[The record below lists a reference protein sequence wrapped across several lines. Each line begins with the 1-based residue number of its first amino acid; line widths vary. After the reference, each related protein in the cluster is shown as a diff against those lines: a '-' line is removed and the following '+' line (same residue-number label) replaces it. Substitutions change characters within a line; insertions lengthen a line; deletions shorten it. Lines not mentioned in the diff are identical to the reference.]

1 MSIHPT
7 ALVSPHAQVHSGVE
21 IGPFSIV
28 EAGAVVGQ
36 DSKLAAHV
44 TIKQGVTIGRECQ
57 IHENVV
63 VGGLAQHTN
72 PPGEPG
78 NVIVGERCTLR
89 ENVTIHRPLHT
100 VSETRLGNDCFLMA
114 GAHVAHDCVVGSNVI
129 LTNNVLLG
137 GHVHVG
143 DRACLGGAVAVHQ
156 HCRVGRLAMIGG
168 CARVV
173 QDVPPFVLT
182 DGETA
187 LIVGLNRIG
196 LRRAG
201 FDRHDVSS
209 LKEAYRL
216 IYREGLSFEEMIEA
230 VEEKFAGTPAAE
242 FAEFFSHSR
251 RGFVQER
258 RSPPRAA
265 IRLHPAAEK
274 ESVEGKRLAG

>member
-1 MSIHPT
+1 MSIHPM
-7 ALVSPHAQVHSGVE
+7 ALVSPHAQVHNGVE

-28 EAGAVVGQ
+28 EAGATLGQ
-36 DSKLAAHV
+36 DCQIAANV
-44 TIKQGVTIGRECQ
+44 VIKSGVTLGRECVV
-57 IHENVV
+57 HENTVI
-63 VGGLAQHTN
+63 GGLAQHTS
-72 PPGEPG
+72 PTEEPG

-89 ENVTIHRPLHT
+89 ENVTIHRPLHS

-114 GAHVAHDCVVGSNVI
+114 GAHVAHDCFVGNNVI

-143 DRACLGGAVAVHQ
+143 DRACLGGSVAVHQ
-156 HCRVGRLAMIGG
+156 FCRIGRLAMIGG

-173 QDVPPFVLT
+173 QDVPPFVLA
-182 DGETA
+182 DGESA

-201 FDRHDVSS
+201 FDRAQVKS

-216 IYREGLSFEEMIEA
+216 VYREGLPFDEMIAA
-230 VEEKFAGTPAAE
+230 VETQFAGTPAAE
-242 FAEFFSHSR
+242 FAEFFSTGR

-258 RSPPRAA
+258 RSPVRGA

-274 ESVEGKRLAG
+274 ESVEGRRMAG